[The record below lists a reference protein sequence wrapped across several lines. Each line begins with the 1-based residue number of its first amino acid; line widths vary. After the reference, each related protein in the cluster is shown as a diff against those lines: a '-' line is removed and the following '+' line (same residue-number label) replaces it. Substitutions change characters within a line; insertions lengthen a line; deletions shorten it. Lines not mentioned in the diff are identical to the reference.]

1 MARPFRLVLTS
12 GCFDV
17 LHIGHVAFL
26 EAARACG
33 DELVVSLTDDRFV
46 RAAKG
51 PGHPFFPVAE
61 RYKMLQALRC
71 VDRVVISE
79 AEDAVS
85 MIHRVK
91 PFTYCKGPDYAEGD
105 PSGRLQREHEAIHAL
120 GGEMVI
126 LDTWPRYSSTTI
138 MKALA

>member
-1 MARPFRLVLTS
+1 
-12 GCFDV
+12 
-17 LHIGHVAFL
+17 VAFL

-79 AEDAVS
+79 AEDAVG
-85 MIHRVK
+85 MIRRVK
-91 PFTYCKGPDYAEGD
+91 PVVYAKGFGYSEGD
-105 PSGRLQREHEAIHAL
+105 PSGRLERERDAIHAL